1 MLQHY
6 SRWVLGKSK
15 MKVHLLASSS
25 GYKGSKELLIK
36 VSGNELYYSTINEG
50 RKNCVCCHRRCR
62 LGLDFKI
69 NWFVCLPPVGVVLL
83 FFILSIN
90 LGLIYQIYQ
99 IVSGCFIVYCAFIK
113 KSQEDKLVPLLAKSA
128 FSRKRQI
135 WRLNDGYLSKVLS
148 EKPTPT
154 SP

>member
-36 VSGNELYYSTINEG
+36 VSGNELHYRTINEG

-113 KSQEDKLVPLLAKSA
+113 NRERTSDRTA
-128 FSRKRQI
+128 I
-135 WRLNDGYLSKVLS
+135 KVS
-148 EKPTPT
+148 TIVG
-154 SP
+154 